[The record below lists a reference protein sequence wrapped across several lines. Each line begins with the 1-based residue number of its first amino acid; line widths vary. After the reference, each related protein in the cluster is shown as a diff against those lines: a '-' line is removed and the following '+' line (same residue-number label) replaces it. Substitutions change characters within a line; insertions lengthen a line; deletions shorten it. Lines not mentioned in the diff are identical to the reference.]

1 MVMQTEIEN
10 LKKDIKETYSSPV
23 RLFFIAQFS
32 KHTPNLDGMCVI
44 LTKYLQHHNYSFNKN
59 KTIFYFYGKS
69 TYI

>member
-44 LTKYLQHHNYSFNKN
+44 LTKYLQLHNYSL
-59 KTIFYFYGKS
+59 I
-69 TYI
+69 